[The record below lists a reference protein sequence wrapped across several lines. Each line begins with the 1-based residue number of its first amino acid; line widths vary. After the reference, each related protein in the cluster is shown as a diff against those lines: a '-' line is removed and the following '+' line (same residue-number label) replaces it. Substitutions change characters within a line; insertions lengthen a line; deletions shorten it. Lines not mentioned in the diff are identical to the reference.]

1 MDEKLEG
8 QLSETRRLRGKALLN
23 SVQVKHEQTLLLRL
37 YNSYIY
43 ALRLPLPVFF
53 LIMFATPFLL
63 SIVFTAFYLLD
74 VDGLFIPEDR
84 EWGRRS
90 WWDNVYCFVGETH
103 FKVFIFSLSL
113 CTTFGGTGIE
123 ARSPYNLLLANLNTL
138 MAQLVF
144 VFLSGAVF
152 FRLSQPAEPICW
164 AKMALITNDKFTEH
178 AENLLAPGEKSPKS
192 FIVRVNLADPA
203 KMVLIE
209 CKFEIIYRCIVTP
222 VGETSPF
229 VHHLSLELVR
239 PEVSYLKFG
248 LIIRHV
254 IDESSPLYGMDFEA
268 LKARDAS
275 FTVTVSGTERSS
287 MQPVFSENLYS
298 VVDDDVIWDRQYED
312 QILTDKQTGK
322 TIFSAHTLSHLKPL
336 NEDCINDKLLEK
348 TD

>member
-1 MDEKLEG
+1 MH
-8 QLSETRRLRGKALLN
+8 R
-23 SVQVKHEQTLLLRL
+23 
-37 YNSYIY
+37 
-43 ALRLPLPVFF
+43 
-53 LIMFATPFLL
+53 
-63 SIVFTAFYLLD
+63 
-74 VDGLFIPEDR
+74 
-84 EWGRRS
+84 
-90 WWDNVYCFVGETH
+90 
-103 FKVFIFSLSL
+103 
-113 CTTFGGTGIE
+113 
-123 ARSPYNLLLANLNTL
+123 
-138 MAQLVF
+138 
-144 VFLSGAVF
+144 
-152 FRLSQPAEPICW
+152 
-164 AKMALITNDKFTEH
+164 
-178 AENLLAPGEKSPKS
+178 S

-254 IDESSPLYGMDFEA
+254 IDESSPLYGMDFEVWNKSTQVNVLFSFTSSQQLTCYCTAGALLQLQAFYLNCWSVGVICKA

-322 TIFSAHTLSHLKPL
+322 TIFLH
-336 NEDCINDKLLEK
+336 IR
-348 TD
+348 